1 MTLLIHSL
9 SELSDIILSSLDMAD
24 ARNVVEV
31 GAEFGGMSQ
40 LLADYASARAGTLT
54 SIDPTVKPEFT
65 AWLAA
70 NPSARHLAKPS
81 LDAIGEVSNTDAW
94 IVDGDHNYYTVY
106 HELLGID
113 AACHRDS
120 KPLFAFLHD
129 VNWPSARRD
138 SYYAPERIPAEWRH
152 PYDYAGGVTLDTEE
166 LLPNQGF
173 RGAGQF
179 AFARH
184 SGGPRNGVLT
194 AVEDFVAQTR
204 DTGRDI
210 AFAYIPAVFGL
221 AVIFDSNAP
230 WSGDV
235 AAALMPFHQS
245 KLLQSLE
252 ENRLRNYLRV
262 LEFQDNGV
270 FLAHAA

>member
-9 SELSDIILSSLDMAD
+9 SELSEIILSSLDIAG
-24 ARNVVEV
+24 ARNVAEV

-40 LLADYASARAGTLT
+40 LLADFASARGGRLT

-70 NPSARHLAKPS
+70 NPAARHIAKPS
-81 LDAIGEVSNTDAW
+81 LEAIGDVSDIDAW

-106 HELLGID
+106 HELSGID
-113 AACHRDS
+113 AACRRDG
-120 KPLFAFLHD
+120 KPLLAVLHD

-152 PYDYAGGVTLDTEE
+152 PYDYDGGVTLDTED
-166 LLPNQGF
+166 LVPNQGF
-173 RGAGQF
+173 RGQGQF

-194 AVEDFVAQTR
+194 AVEDFVAETR
-204 DTGRDI
+204 EAGRDI
-210 AFAYIPAVFGL
+210 AFAYVPAVFGI
-221 AVIFDSNAP
+221 AVVFDSAAS
-230 WSGDV
+230 WSGDL

-245 KLLQSLE
+245 KLLQALE
-252 ENRLRNYLRV
+252 ENRLRNYLKV

-270 FLAHAA
+270 YLPTKR